1 MRHIFLPC
9 IIYCQVMLLRGGTGM
24 RESDDPKVDL
34 EDLIFDEDAKPH
46 SER

>member
-1 MRHIFLPC
+1 
-9 IIYCQVMLLRGGTGM
+9 MLCKGGTVM